1 MKLAAAISSVLVAA
15 LACNTRDGTSSRSTT
30 PVDAAPPEASPPSR
44 YPLGDVSVTTETS
57 GADLDPDGYKIQ
69 VDGYWDYSHSV
80 TDIASNGTVVLQ
92 GIWAGEHTLTPS
104 DVTSIQSRWR
114 TVDALPIVVHPDSVI
129 AVTFRVT
136 CKAIDRR

>member
-15 LACNTRDGTSSRSTT
+15 LACNTRDGASSRSTT
-30 PVDAAPPEASPPSR
+30 PLDAAPPEASPPSR

-69 VDGYWDYSHSV
+69 VDGYWDYSHPV

-92 GIWAGEHTLTPS
+92 GIWAGEHTLTLYELS
-104 DVTSIQSRWR
+104 QNCSGDHLE
-114 TVDALPIVVHPDSVI
+114 ALPIVVHADSVI

-136 CKAIDRR
+136 CKAIDR